1 MPPHAVMLS
10 KEDSEKLDEL
20 LTKLFEECKKAQGPA
35 FYESEK
41 YTLWCDR
48 GDVGYR
54 FGGRYY
60 ASKKNGK

>member
-1 MPPHAVMLS
+1 MPLHAVVLS

-20 LTKLFEECKKAQGPA
+20 LKKLFEEARAYGGPA
-35 FYESEK
+35 IYESSR